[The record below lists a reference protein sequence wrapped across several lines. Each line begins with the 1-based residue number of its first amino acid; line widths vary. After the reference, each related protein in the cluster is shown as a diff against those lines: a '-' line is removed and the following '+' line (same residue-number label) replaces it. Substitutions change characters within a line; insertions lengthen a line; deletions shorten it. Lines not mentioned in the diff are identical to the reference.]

1 VYLKDEDRRG
11 NYPNQKFDFL
21 GYTFRPRQSKSR
33 WGKLFVNFTPA
44 ISTRAAKAIR
54 DEIRG
59 WRLQSCSDKSIA
71 HLSRMFN
78 PIIRGW
84 LHYYGRFYRSAV
96 YLSLRQLDKA
106 LARWASQKYKRL
118 RRRQRRA
125 PQWVARLSRCA
136 PALFAHWQMVQVG
149 SVVGAV

>member
-1 VYLKDEDRRG
+1 MISVSSRLDLRMQFLIDPIHQRTSADEG
-11 NYPNQKFDFL
+11 F
-21 GYTFRPRQSKSR
+21 
-33 WGKLFVNFTPA
+33 
-44 ISTRAAKAIR
+44 R

-59 WRLQSCSDKSIA
+59 WRLQSCSDKSIED
-71 HLSRMFN
+71 LSRMFN

-96 YLSLRQLDKA
+96 YLSLLQLDKA
-106 LARWASQKYKRL
+106 LARWASQKFKRL

-125 PQWVARLSRCA
+125 NQWVARLSRRA
-136 PALFAHWQMVQVG
+136 PALFAHWQLVKKG